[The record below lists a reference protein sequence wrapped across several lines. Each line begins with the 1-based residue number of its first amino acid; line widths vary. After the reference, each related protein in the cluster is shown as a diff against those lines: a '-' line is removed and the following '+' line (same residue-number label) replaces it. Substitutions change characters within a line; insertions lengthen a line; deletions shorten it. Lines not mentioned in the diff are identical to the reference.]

1 MTVPDDIAQ
10 MGFEQALAELEA
22 IVQALESDEQPLE
35 EALRLFARGQA
46 LLAHCTRL
54 LEEAELQVRQVVGD
68 EVLPWQPD
76 EG

>member
-1 MTVPDDIAQ
+1 MPDDIAQ